1 MNPFLLIDSEETPVL
16 RMDLAQS
23 IGNSARELFLK
34 AAQDFEKG
42 IDDTIIFDPGY
53 QLQEGECFEIK
64 DFAIPDELKSACR
77 QPISAV
83 RLNKDDLADL
93 PIKSI
98 VGYDFSGGKE
108 LIFFQNFDSRRILIP
123 GRGLNLF
130 ATADASTFKELES
143 PVVLLD
149 ANLAAIWDK
158 GTLKFK
164 NFNNA
169 KKIFDLTTYFTEA
182 TDEQIEEF
190 VAHSFISSEGKEK
203 VMKACTAWSRKKIA
217 LILRG
222 KVLDSMTAKSIKA
235 AAKVVDYEVPMDGN
249 KIKLPSDKKEL
260 KELLQFL
267 DEDLYIGPI
276 SHRKLLSSG
285 KREIAS

>member
-1 MNPFLLIDSEETPVL
+1 MNPLLFIDSEDTPVM
-16 RMDLAQS
+16 RMDLVQS
-23 IGNSARELFLK
+23 VGNSARELFLN
-34 AAQDFEKG
+34 AAKDFEKD
-42 IDDTIIFDPGY
+42 IEDTITFDPGY
-53 QLQEGECFEIK
+53 QLQEGECFVIK
-64 DFAIPDELKSACR
+64 DFAIPDDLKSACK
-77 QPISAV
+77 QPVSAE
-83 RLNKDDLADL
+83 RLDKDQLGDLT
-93 PIKSI
+93 IKSI

-108 LIFFQNFDSRRILIP
+108 RIFFQNFDSRRVLVP
-123 GRGLNLF
+123 GKGLNLF
-130 ATADASTFKELES
+130 ATADASTFKELDA

-149 ANLAAIWDK
+149 AHLAAIWDK

-169 KKIFDLTTYFTEA
+169 KKIFDLTSYFTEA

-190 VAHSFISSEGKEK
+190 VAHSFISSEGKDK
-203 VMKACTAWSRKKIA
+203 LLKACTAWSRKKIA

-222 KVLDSMTAKSIKA
+222 KVLDSMTAKSVRD

-249 KIKLPSDKKEL
+249 KIKLPTDKKEL
-260 KELLQFL
+260 KALLQFL

-285 KREIAS
+285 KREV